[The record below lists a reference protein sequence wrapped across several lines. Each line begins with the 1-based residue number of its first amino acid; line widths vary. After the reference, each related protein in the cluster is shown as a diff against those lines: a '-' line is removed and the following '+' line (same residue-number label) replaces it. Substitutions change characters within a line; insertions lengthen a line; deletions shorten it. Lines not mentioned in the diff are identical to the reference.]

1 MTTNDIVQKLKGI
14 ANSSKNNLNHQ
25 ERAFLKEVAVKL
37 SRQQNRAEEIIKCAF
52 DHHYDGLCQIE
63 TFPDMQPPKWKA
75 VTDAIEADIE
85 RIMREN
91 DENRSD

>member
-1 MTTNDIVQKLKGI
+1 MASTEEREKIYSLLK
-14 ANSSKNNLNHQ
+14 
-25 ERAFLKEVAVKL
+25 RAY
-37 SRQQNRAEEIIKCAF
+37 

-85 RIMREN
+85 IMRKEYKGGHN
-91 DENRSD
+91 GIHEQG